1 MTSRWNEIIRVM
13 KDKYT
18 SETRKVKRIIG
29 DKGIAQKYQ
38 GQFTLGKEAAH
49 YGQECTEA
57 VQCG

>member
-1 MTSRWNEIIRVM
+1 M

-38 GQFTLGKEAAH
+38 GQFTLGKEEAAH
-49 YGQECTEA
+49 YGWECTAA
-57 VQCG
+57 VQYG